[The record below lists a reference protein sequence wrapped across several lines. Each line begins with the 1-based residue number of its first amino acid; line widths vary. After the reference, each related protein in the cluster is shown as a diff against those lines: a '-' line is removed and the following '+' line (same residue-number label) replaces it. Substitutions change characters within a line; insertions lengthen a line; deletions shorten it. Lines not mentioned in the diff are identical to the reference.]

1 MPTFP
6 PMTTPPATRP
16 SRKAGRRSKLT
27 PETHE
32 AIVKAVRAGA
42 SYEAA
47 AGAAGIDESTLYRWL
62 REAEG
67 EEAPQDK
74 RQFHHDLMRARAE
87 VEVRVVAAS
96 VMKGALGGYE
106 LERTTEFRPDGTKV
120 EKVKYAPADPRAGL
134 DFLARRDPAR
144 WGRRNPVELSG
155 PDGGPIQV
163 QSSTIH
169 ELTARLHEELAAI
182 EDAVDAEVVEDGD

>member
-1 MPTFP
+1 
-6 PMTTPPATRP
+6 MTTPQATRAP
-16 SRKAGRRSKLT
+16 RRAGRRSKLT

-47 AGAAGIDESTLYRWL
+47 AGAAGITETTLYRWL
-62 REAEG
+62 REAEEDG
-67 EEAPQDK
+67 APPAK
-74 RQFHHDLMRARAE
+74 RQFQHDLMRARAE

-96 VMKGALGGYE
+96 VMKGAIGGYE
-106 LERTTEFRPDGTKV
+106 LERVTEFKPDGTRV
-120 EKVKYAPADPRAGL
+120 ERVKYAPADPRAGL

-144 WGRRNPVELSG
+144 WARRNPVELSG

-163 QSSTIH
+163 QSATIH
-169 ELTARLHEELAAI
+169 ELTARLHEELVALEDTVEAEVI
-182 EDAVDAEVVEDGD
+182 EDD